1 MTESISPIHDGNREA
16 ASQFDCAP
24 ILLIGFNRQDFMAKV
39 IGEFA
44 FANQQERPRY
54 IDVYKRGLLEVM
66 RLLEG
71 HSII

>member
-1 MTESISPIHDGNREA
+1 M
-16 ASQFDCAP
+16 QCAMSK
-24 ILLIGFNRQDFMAKV
+24 RQDFMAKV